1 MISINQFTNQKIL
14 FLVTLVS
21 CLSLSVS
28 NAVAKDTD
36 KNKTTDYT
44 EENIKDT
51 EKYVLYESVYFGL
64 SPIEIIGL
72 HCSLINEPSN
82 FLKNK
87 YPTIINDP
95 GFTNR
100 PVNNTICTMAKNGL
114 LQFKSTDKFKA
125 ELKELELKHNP

>member
-1 MISINQFTNQKIL
+1 MISINQFTNQK
-14 FLVTLVS
+14 FFSLVTLVS

-28 NAVAKDTD
+28 NAAAKDTD
-36 KNKTTDYT
+36 KKTDYK

-72 HCSLINEPSN
+72 HCLLIHKPSD

-87 YPTIINDP
+87 YPTIINNTAL
-95 GFTNR
+95 TNR
-100 PVNNTICTMAKNGL
+100 PVNNTVCTMAKNGL
-114 LQFKSTDKFKA
+114 LQFKSTDEFRE
-125 ELKELELKHNP
+125 ELKELEFEHNH

>member
-14 FLVTLVS
+14 SLLTLVS

-36 KNKTTDYT
+36 KKTDYM

-72 HCSLINEPSN
+72 HCLLINEPSD

-87 YPTIINDP
+87 YPTIINDT

-100 PVNNTICTMAKNGL
+100 PVNNTVCTMAKNGL
-114 LQFKSTDKFKA
+114 LQFKSTDEFKA
-125 ELKELELKHNP
+125 ELKELEFKYNH

>member
-1 MISINQFTNQKIL
+1 MISINQFTNQK
-14 FLVTLVS
+14 FFSLVTLVS

-28 NAVAKDTD
+28 NAAAKDTD
-36 KNKTTDYT
+36 KKTDYK

-72 HCSLINEPSN
+72 HCLLIHEPSD

-87 YPTIINDP
+87 YPTIINNT

-100 PVNNTICTMAKNGL
+100 PVNNTVCTMAKNGL
-114 LQFKSTDKFKA
+114 LQFKSIDEFRE
-125 ELKELELKHNP
+125 ELKELEFEHNH